1 MYEAGD
7 ILIMP
12 DGSELRV
19 MYISEEGSITVMDTK
34 TKEVTAGQLRYL
46 RTPKKVIKLTSSKS

>member
-12 DGSELRV
+12 DGSEFRV
-19 MYISEEGSITVMDTK
+19 MYISGNNTITLMNTK
-34 TKEVTAGQLRYL
+34 TKEVEVGQLRYL
-46 RTPKKVIKLTSSKS
+46 RKPEKVIKIIRR

>member
-12 DGSELRV
+12 NGEELKV
-19 MYISEEGSITVMDTK
+19 MYISGNNTITLMNTRTK
-34 TKEVTAGQLRYL
+34 KAVVGQLRYL
-46 RTPKKVIKLTSSKS
+46 RKPEKVIKIIER

>member
-12 DGSELRV
+12 DGSEFRV
-19 MYISEEGSITVMDTK
+19 MYISGNNTITLMNTK
-34 TKEVTAGQLRYL
+34 TKEALVGQLRYL
-46 RTPKKVIKLTSSKS
+46 RKPEKVIKIIER

>member
-12 DGSELRV
+12 DGSEFRV
-19 MYISEEGSITVMDTK
+19 MYISGNNTITLMNTK
-34 TKEVTAGQLRYL
+34 TKEVEVGQLKCL
-46 RTPKKVIKLTSSKS
+46 RKPEKVIKIIRR

>member
-19 MYISEEGSITVMDTK
+19 MYISGNNTITLMNTR
-34 TKEVTAGQLRYL
+34 TKEVAVGQLKCL
-46 RTPKKVIKLTSSKS
+46 RKPEKVIKIIRR

>member
-12 DGSELRV
+12 DGSEFRV
-19 MYISEEGSITVMDTK
+19 MYISGNNTITLMNTK
-34 TKEVTAGQLRYL
+34 TKEAVVGQLRYL
-46 RTPKKVIKLTSSKS
+46 RKPEKVIKLIRR

>member
-12 DGSELRV
+12 DGSEFRV
-19 MYISEEGSITVMDTK
+19 MYISGNNTITLMNTITK
-34 TKEVTAGQLRYL
+34 KMVVGQLRYL
-46 RTPKKVIKLTSSKS
+46 MKPEKVIKIIER

>member
-12 DGSELRV
+12 DGSEFRV
-19 MYISEEGSITVMDTK
+19 MYISGNNTITLMNTRTK
-34 TKEVTAGQLRYL
+34 DVEVGQLKCL
-46 RTPKKVIKLTSSKS
+46 RKPEKVIKIIRR